1 MIRRKNG
8 GASGISRLDSPTVNY
23 YAQPSKYWD
32 KARVGEEKTRRVPDI
47 LATHPTSG
55 REYVIDCRIFWN
67 TMSDSSSG
75 GYASYTSTGWGS
87 RKGEQEKRDSWE
99 DAMMRRRAEGF
110 DDVEFV
116 PFSIEVGG
124 VWGPAARRFFDGC
137 LATAND
143 ARDVDFYHWSSQ
155 SFGEFWKDALSVLM
169 ARERARIGLAAS
181 EGDLSRRIVAYAY
194 DDQEDSAADT

>member
-1 MIRRKNG
+1 MCIR
-8 GASGISRLDSPTVNY
+8 DSPWTHL
-23 YAQPSKYWD
+23 
-32 KARVGEEKTRRVPDI
+32 RRLSPVCQHSIPHI
-47 LATHPTSG
+47 YKNAERGCLL
-55 REYVIDCRIFWN
+55 RL
-67 TMSDSSSG
+67 
-75 GYASYTSTGWGS
+75 STGTPS
-87 RKGEQEKRDSWE
+87 LRTKQ
-99 DAMMRRRAEGF
+99 
-110 DDVEFV
+110 V

-124 VWGPAARRFFDGC
+124 VWGLAARRFFDGC

>member
-1 MIRRKNG
+1 
-8 GASGISRLDSPTVNY
+8 
-23 YAQPSKYWD
+23 
-32 KARVGEEKTRRVPDI
+32 
-47 LATHPTSG
+47 
-55 REYVIDCRIFWN
+55 
-67 TMSDSSSG
+67 
-75 GYASYTSTGWGS
+75 
-87 RKGEQEKRDSWE
+87 
-99 DAMMRRRAEGF
+99 MRRRAEGVDCF

-194 DDQEDSAADT
+194 DDQEDSAAYT

>member
-1 MIRRKNG
+1 
-8 GASGISRLDSPTVNY
+8 
-23 YAQPSKYWD
+23 
-32 KARVGEEKTRRVPDI
+32 
-47 LATHPTSG
+47 
-55 REYVIDCRIFWN
+55 
-67 TMSDSSSG
+67 MSDSSSG
-75 GYASYTSTGWGS
+75 GYASYTSGFGA
-87 RKGEQEKRDSWE
+87 RVGEKQKLDSWE

-194 DDQEDSAADT
+194 DDQEDSAAYT

>member
-1 MIRRKNG
+1 MAGRSQTATAPPPSTLALLFVPG
-8 GASGISRLDSPTVNY
+8 PASLI
-23 YAQPSKYWD
+23 
-32 KARVGEEKTRRVPDI
+32 VG
-47 LATHPTSG
+47 L
-55 REYVIDCRIFWN
+55 
-67 TMSDSSSG
+67 
-75 GYASYTSTGWGS
+75 
-87 RKGEQEKRDSWE
+87 
-99 DAMMRRRAEGF
+99 RRRPH
-110 DDVEFV
+110 VE
-116 PFSIEVGG
+116 FSIEVGG

>member
-1 MIRRKNG
+1 MEGSVRSHERG
-8 GASGISRLDSPTVNY
+8 GPTQATVADEWRPDSGCM
-23 YAQPSKYWD
+23 A
-32 KARVGEEKTRRVPDI
+32 
-47 LATHPTSG
+47 
-55 REYVIDCRIFWN
+55 
-67 TMSDSSSG
+67 
-75 GYASYTSTGWGS
+75 
-87 RKGEQEKRDSWE
+87 
-99 DAMMRRRAEGF
+99 MRRRAEGF

-124 VWGPAARRFFDGC
+124 GWGPAARRFFDGC

-181 EGDLSRRIVAYAY
+181 KGDWPRRIAAYAR
-194 DDQEDSAADT
+194 DEQEDAAAYADS

>member
-1 MIRRKNG
+1 
-8 GASGISRLDSPTVNY
+8 
-23 YAQPSKYWD
+23 
-32 KARVGEEKTRRVPDI
+32 
-47 LATHPTSG
+47 
-55 REYVIDCRIFWN
+55 
-67 TMSDSSSG
+67 
-75 GYASYTSTGWGS
+75 
-87 RKGEQEKRDSWE
+87 
-99 DAMMRRRAEGF
+99 MMRRRAEGF

-116 PFSIEVGG
+116 PFSIWVEVGG

-169 ARERARIGLAAS
+169 ARERARIGLATS

>member
-1 MIRRKNG
+1 MPASRSIFEPPRCAANARERKKSRRG
-8 GASGISRLDSPTVNY
+8 
-23 YAQPSKYWD
+23 
-32 KARVGEEKTRRVPDI
+32 
-47 LATHPTSG
+47 
-55 REYVIDCRIFWN
+55 
-67 TMSDSSSG
+67 
-75 GYASYTSTGWGS
+75 
-87 RKGEQEKRDSWE
+87 
-99 DAMMRRRAEGF
+99 
-110 DDVEFV
+110 
-116 PFSIEVGG
+116 IEVGG

>member
-1 MIRRKNG
+1 MKIALIDDCPHNVERPRAAG
-8 GASGISRLDSPTVNY
+8 LRSP
-23 YAQPSKYWD
+23 QQ
-32 KARVGEEKTRRVPDI
+32 R
-47 LATHPTSG
+47 
-55 REYVIDCRIFWN
+55 
-67 TMSDSSSG
+67 
-75 GYASYTSTGWGS
+75 
-87 RKGEQEKRDSWE
+87 
-99 DAMMRRRAEGF
+99 
-110 DDVEFV
+110 
-116 PFSIEVGG
+116 

-194 DDQEDSAADT
+194 DDQEDSAAYT